1 MQFKEAV
8 REIKNRLSIVNVVS
22 RYVELKRNGARW
34 VAPCP
39 FHQET
44 KPSFY
49 VNEGMGM
56 FYCFGCQASG
66 DIFEFYSRINGVD
79 FNEALE
85 QLAGE
90 LGITVERGGIS
101 QGKPDTAGQGK
112 SLRQQMFRM
121 YDMAASHYVSAL
133 KAPEAEECR
142 RYMAGRG
149 LCPEIIERF
158 GLGWARRDW
167 QDLALTLEKGGFDTK
182 LAVEAGLIGISDSG
196 RTYDRFRGRLMFPIK
211 SLSNQIIAFGG
222 RIIGDEDAAKYI
234 NSADTPIYKKGEHL
248 FGLAQARRG
257 ISAKGNA
264 FLTEGYMDV
273 LTMHQ
278 FGYDNTVG
286 VLGTALTD
294 EQVRRLTGFTSRITL
309 LFDGDG
315 PGRKA
320 AFRAAQ
326 MFLVL
331 GLSCSVVLLP
341 DGEDID
347 SLLRGAGPE
356 AFDDLVAHAPDGLRY
371 CIDMQKRASPR
382 EGVEWARDFLSRVTL
397 PELVSSF
404 ITRIAAELRFSE
416 QELRNGF
423 SMGKP
428 AARKKETVV
437 LSAEAIMER
446 EILSVGLRFP
456 DMVSKLQEI
465 GAAVLLH
472 SDVALQLWEKLLTYR
487 GEDLIQQFTE
497 RERRFWMECC
507 GPGAQP
513 LYAGEYP
520 ALVKKIEEQFRRH
533 AVESICAGLSMGGT
547 TASVSQDLAWCRKL
561 DELNSRN
568 RRANS
573 RSM

>member
-8 REIKNRLSIVNVVS
+8 REIKQRLSIVEIVS
-22 RYVELKRNGARW
+22 RYVDLKRKGPRW
-34 VAPCP
+34 VASCP

-44 KPSFY
+44 KPSFS
-49 VNEGMGM
+49 VNESMGM

-90 LGITVERGGIS
+90 LGITVERDARSRRDS
-101 QGKPDTAGQGK
+101 QETLQVK
-112 SLRQQMFRM
+112 SERQIILRM
-121 YDMAASHYVSAL
+121 YEMAASHYVSAL
-133 KAPEAEECR
+133 KSPEAEECR
-142 RYMAGRG
+142 EYIAGRG
-149 LCPEIIERF
+149 LSDAVVERF
-158 GLGWARRDW
+158 GLGWARREW
-167 QDLALTLEKGGFDTK
+167 HDLVETLRKGGFDTGI
-182 LAVEAGLIGISDSG
+182 ATTAGLIGASDKG
-196 RTYDRFRGRLMFPIK
+196 RLYDRFRGRLMFPIR

-222 RIIGDEDAAKYI
+222 RIINPSEDEAKYI
-234 NSADTPIYKKGEHL
+234 NSTDTPVYKKGEHL
-248 FGLAQARRG
+248 YGLVQARRG

-294 EQVRRLTGFTSRITL
+294 EQVKRLTGFTSRVTL
-309 LFDGDG
+309 LFDGDD

-331 GLSCSVVLLP
+331 GFSCSVVLLP

-347 SLLRGAGPE
+347 SLLRGAGTE
-356 AFDDLVAHAPDGLRY
+356 SFDDLVKHAPDGLTY
-371 CIDMQKRASPR
+371 CIDMLKRISPR

-404 ITRIAAELRFSE
+404 TTRIAAELQFSE

-423 SMGKP
+423 STGQRP
-428 AARKKETVV
+428 ARNKESVT
-437 LSAEAIMER
+437 LSPAAIMER
-446 EILSVGLRFP
+446 EILGVGLRFP
-456 DMVSKLQEI
+456 DTVSQLQEI
-465 GAAVLLH
+465 GAPVLLH
-472 SDVALQLWEKLLTYR
+472 SDVAMQLWDKIVNYR
-487 GEDLIQQFTE
+487 GDDLIQHLTE
-497 RERRFWMECC
+497 RERKFWMECC
-507 GPGAQP
+507 GPAAQP
-513 LYAGEYP
+513 LYEGEFS
-520 ALVKKIEEQFRRH
+520 ALVKKIEEHFRRH
-533 AVESICAGLSMGGT
+533 AVESIRAGLCMGGT
-547 TASVSQDLAWCRKL
+547 SSSVSQDLAWCRKL

-568 RRANS
+568 RNGRGA
-573 RSM
+573 